1 MIRVV
6 LVLALAVLGAPAA
19 PAFAQEPP
27 PKIGPFV
34 LDIHGAVPRFPDEQS
49 VAESRGLSI
58 AELPGSGIGL
68 QLGAHVYLLKIKAV
82 TIGIGAEGMAS
93 RARQSPAEGVENVRA
108 VTEQFRTF
116 DGQLSLNFGSG
127 KGWSYIS
134 AGIGESIWS
143 LVPDGQ
149 EPVFGDEERL
159 KTINYGGGARWF
171 SKRHLAFSFDVRF
184 YAINPGTGSFGFPG
198 SPRTTL
204 LSIAAGISVK

>member
-6 LVLALAVLGAPAA
+6 LVLALAVLMAPAA

-34 LDIHGAVPRFPDEQS
+34 VDIHGAVPRFPDSEGL
-49 VAESRGLSI
+49 AESRGLSI
-58 AELPGSGIGL
+58 AELPGSG
-68 QLGAHVYLLKIKAV
+68 LGVQIAAHVYLLKIKAV

-93 RARQSPAEGVENVRA
+93 RARQTPAEGATSTRA
-108 VTEQFRTF
+108 VTEQFRTL
-116 DGQLSLNFGSG
+116 DGQLSLNFGTG

-134 AGIGESIWS
+134 AGIGQSIWS
-143 LVPDGQ
+143 VVPDGL

-204 LSIAAGISVK
+204 LSIAAGVSVK